1 METIT
6 PSKVG
11 LSRKRLDRITATM
24 RAHIDQR
31 EVAGTI
37 TLVARRGQV
46 AHYEVQGLRDV
57 EAGLPMR
64 DDTLFRIYSMT
75 KPVTS
80 LAAMMLFEEGRLR
93 LIDPI
98 AKFIPAFKESRVFI
112 KPDVKGPQLARLQR
126 PITVRDLLTHTAGL
140 SYGFHYDSPIEEM
153 YRTSDLLRPESS
165 LAEMVDEVAKI
176 PLLFQPGTRW
186 RYSVATDVLGRLVE
200 VVSGQA
206 LDAFLTERIFEPLGM
221 TDTAFYVSAERLE
234 RLAQLYEPAPA
245 GGLKVMFPDISRRF
259 VEPTRNFMGGGGLVS
274 TMTDYLRFSQM
285 LLNGGV
291 LERTRLVS
299 RKTIE
304 LMTTNHIPPE
314 CMPISMGG
322 AVLGGYGF
330 GLGFRVLLDP
340 AQALT
345 LGSVGEYGWGG
356 LASTYFF
363 VDPLEQMIGILL
375 TQLVPQETH
384 LIRYDFR
391 NLAYQAIVD

>member
-1 METIT
+1 
-6 PSKVG
+6 
-11 LSRKRLDRITATM
+11 
-24 RAHIDQR
+24 
-31 EVAGTI
+31 
-37 TLVARRGQV
+37 
-46 AHYEVQGLRDV
+46 
-57 EAGLPMR
+57 
-64 DDTLFRIYSMT
+64 
-75 KPVTS
+75 
-80 LAAMMLFEEGRLR
+80 
-93 LIDPI
+93 
-98 AKFIPAFKESRVFI
+98 
-112 KPDVKGPQLARLQR
+112 
-126 PITVRDLLTHTAGL
+126 
-140 SYGFHYDSPIEEM
+140 
-153 YRTSDLLRPESS
+153 
-165 LAEMVDEVAKI
+165 
-176 PLLFQPGTRW
+176 
-186 RYSVATDVLGRLVE
+186 
-200 VVSGQA
+200 
-206 LDAFLTERIFEPLGM
+206 
-221 TDTAFYVSAERLE
+221 
-234 RLAQLYEPAPA
+234 
-245 GGLKVMFPDISRRF
+245 
-259 VEPTRNFMGGGGLVS
+259 
-274 TMTDYLRFSQM
+274 MTDYLRFSQM

-340 AQALT
+340 AQSLT